1 MLDLLADRT
10 DANSSNIWVG
20 QADETSVETET
31 VMGRSPFNE
40 KTGTEPTD
48 DAQTFQTIKVL
59 LVETTAV
66 DLPIVEQCLRYMSRF
81 ECLITQAGSVAAA
94 KFALAADT
102 FDVVVTDGN
111 ALAVIGSAGSTP
123 SLVVTEHPGS
133 DATRKARMAGAL
145 HCLALNDL
153 SPRLLETA
161 ISQALR
167 GEQAMS

>member
-20 QADETSVETET
+20 ETVEPSVEMET
-31 VMGRSPFNE
+31 VMARLPLTKETS
-40 KTGTEPTD
+40 

-94 KFALAADT
+94 KFALVSDT
-102 FDVVVTDGN
+102 FDVIVTDGH
-111 ALAVIGSAGSTP
+111 ALDVIVSAGTTP
-123 SLVVTEHPGS
+123 SLVVSDNPGS

>member
-20 QADETSVETET
+20 SAVDLNNETDTVEARTTAAD
-31 VMGRSPFNE
+31 
-40 KTGTEPTD
+40 
-48 DAQTFQTIKVL
+48 QTFRTIKVL
-59 LVETTAV
+59 LIETSARAV
-66 DLPIVEQCLRYMSRF
+66 PITEQCLRYMSRF

-94 KFALAADT
+94 KFALSVDT
-102 FDVVVTDGN
+102 FDVVITDGN
-111 ALAVIGSAGSTP
+111 ALDVISNAGATP
-123 SLVVTEHPGS
+123 SLVISEHPNT
-133 DATRKARMAGAL
+133 DATRQARLAGAL